1 MADQEKATM
10 MYSTI
15 AVWQT
20 RWAAIP
26 NSVLEV
32 CFEISGVTKLGLSHM
47 EAKCERGESKFT
59 DLLSAPKKAIFQK
72 Y

>member
-1 MADQEKATM
+1 LADPEKATM
-10 MYSTI
+10 IYSTI

-32 CFEISGVTKLGLSHM
+32 YFEISGVTKLGLSHM
-47 EAKCERGESKFT
+47 EAKCECGKSKFT
-59 DLLSAPKKAIFQK
+59 DLLSAPKKEIFQK

>member
-1 MADQEKATM
+1 MIT
-10 MYSTI
+10 
-15 AVWQT
+15 VWQT

-32 CFEISGVTKLGLSHM
+32 CFEISGVTKLGLSHIK
-47 EAKCERGESKFT
+47 AKCECGKSKFT
-59 DLLSAPKKAIFQK
+59 DVSSAPKKAIFQK

>member
-1 MADQEKATM
+1 LADSEKPTKI
-10 MYSTI
+10 YPTI

-32 CFEISGVTKLGLSHM
+32 FFEISGVTKLGLSHM
-47 EAKCERGESKFT
+47 EAKCECGKSKFT